1 MNHKTGQ
8 QQAKDWQK
16 RNRNDQTN
24 TEQVRTL
31 GKQSSEKTEQEIGDR
46 TGTKAKER
54 DSNINKKRSE
64 KDEQKKASSF
74 SLSLSLKNK

>member
-54 DSNINKKRSE
+54 DSNVNKKRSE

>member
-1 MNHKTGQ
+1 M
-8 QQAKDWQK
+8 
-16 RNRNDQTN
+16 
-24 TEQVRTL
+24 RTL

-54 DSNINKKRSE
+54 DSNVNKKRSE

-74 SLSLSLKNK
+74 SLSLSLKNKWTSKQPKASNSGRKENGWNVTEFWFN